1 MHFNSLSEFFAM
13 GGHAFYVWWS
23 YGITFVLLL
32 GLTLV
37 SIFKRKSLLT
47 QIAEQNAHEDKLKQ
61 LRKDKKKHE
70 S

>member
-1 MHFNSLSEFFAM
+1 MHFDSFSDFLAM

-23 YGITFVLLL
+23 YGITFALLI

-37 SIFKRKSLLT
+37 SVLKRKSLLT
-47 QIAEQNAHEDKLKQ
+47 KIAEQHKHEQKLKAM
-61 LRKDKKKHE
+61 RKDKRNNE

>member
-23 YGITFVLLL
+23 YGITFVLLMT
-32 GLTLV
+32 LTVV
-37 SIFKRKSLLT
+37 SIIKRKSLLT
-47 QIAEQNAHEDKLKQ
+47 QIAQQHKHEQKLKQ
-61 LRKDKKKHE
+61 MRKDKKKNE